1 MTPPVAAHG
10 PQAATAF
17 DQTGPEMTTFNTPE
31 PIHAS
36 VLFGFVCA
44 HVRVTATDRT
54 DTTVDIRPL
63 DPASKADTR
72 IVDQTQIEYADGRL
86 TVRGP
91 RFGSMFSR
99 TGSVEVTVELPTGSQ
114 LEAETGVGDVHT
126 EGPLGEC
133 RFKTGY
139 GALRIDRTGP
149 AVVRSG
155 SGDVEVD
162 HIGGDADIKAGNG
175 AINVRRIDGAATVKA
190 SNGAAWIGEAGGTLK
205 VSSSNGTV
213 TVDRSAA
220 DLTAR
225 TSNGSL
231 RIGQVGQGTVGLDT
245 AAGSIEF
252 GVPEGT
258 AVWLD
263 LNTRAGRVRNELASV
278 PGPEQADRT
287 VQVRARTSIGDIVVH
302 RA

>member
-1 MTPPVAAHG
+1 MQIFDSPAPI
-10 PQAATAF
+10 QATV
-17 DQTGPEMTTFNTPE
+17 
-31 PIHAS
+31 H
-36 VLFGFVCA
+36 FGFVAA

-54 DTTVDIRPL
+54 DTTVDIRPV
-63 DPASKADTR
+63 DPASKADQR

-91 RFGSMFSR
+91 RIGSMFSR
-99 TGSVEVTVELPTGSQ
+99 TGSVEVAVELPAGSR
-114 LEAETGVGDVHT
+114 LDAETGVGDLHT
-126 EGPLGEC
+126 EGQLGEC

-139 GALRIDRTGP
+139 GTLRIDRTGP
-149 AVVRSG
+149 VVIRSG
-155 SGDVEVD
+155 SGVVDVD
-162 HIGGDADIKAGNG
+162 HIGGDAEIKAGNG
-175 AINVRRIDGAATVKA
+175 AVNVRRVDGAATVKA
-190 SNGAAWIGEAGGTLK
+190 SNGSVWVGEAGGPLK
-205 VSSSNGTV
+205 ATSSNGTV
-213 TVDRSAA
+213 SVDRSDA

-225 TSNGSL
+225 TANGSL
-231 RIGQVGQGTVGLDT
+231 RIGQLGQGEVGLDT

-263 LNTRAGRVRNELASV
+263 LNTRAGRVRNELTST

-287 VQVRARTSIGDIVVH
+287 VAVRARTSIGDIVVR